1 MNLSELTPL
10 HYGLIALAVL
20 ALIFLVLWLMAN
32 SKRKRD
38 QEELAA
44 RHESERQSLTA
55 SLEEQAAKE
64 KAAQAEAFD
73 AERKDLNNK
82 LSEKAT
88 QIDSLKLL
96 SKDGGE
102 YLTDFTLIQ
111 LKDRLVRN
119 ERIRPEDMHVLA
131 NIFLPGRDLKRTER
145 LAHLVMTRTGVY
157 LLESHYWKGHIYH
170 GVDQSQF
177 SVDPMFEHVFSLLE
191 LDKYIEQTIAMERD
205 AERDVVYFKSLNHN
219 IEDLKRRA
227 ELLQETLHLQYPV
240 TPIMYFNKEGHD
252 AGTMDNYSRDKNV
265 KVIVGEEELETFFEK
280 YVFHGRFQYSVE
292 ELAHMLDEIERFNP

>member
-1 MNLSELTPL
+1 MDFSQLTPL
-10 HYGLIALAVL
+10 HYGLIALTAL
-20 ALIFLVLWLMAN
+20 ALLFLILWLLSA
-32 SKRKRD
+32 SKRRRE
-38 QEELAA
+38 QEELLA
-44 RHESERQSLTA
+44 RHESDRQSLTTT
-55 SLEEQAAKE
+55 LEE
-64 KAAQAEAFD
+64 KAEQERRAQAEQFSK
-73 AERKDLNNK
+73 ERQALNNEIADR
-82 LSEKAT
+82 ST

-170 GVDQSQF
+170 GVDQTQF
-177 SVDPMFEHVFSLLE
+177 SVDPMFEHVFSLLA
-191 LDKYIEQTIAMERD
+191 LDQYIEQTIAMERD
-205 AERDVVYFKSLNHN
+205 EERDIVYFRSLKHN

-227 ELLQETLHLQYPV
+227 ELLQEKLHLQYPV

-292 ELAHMLDEIERFNP
+292 ELATMLDEIEHLNP

>member
-1 MNLSELTPL
+1 MDLSQLTPL
-10 HYGLIALAVL
+10 HYGLIALGVL
-20 ALIFLVLWLMAN
+20 ALLFLTLWLLSSA
-32 SKRKRD
+32 KRKRE
-38 QEELAA
+38 QEALALEHA
-44 RHESERQSLTA
+44 RERESLTQ
-55 SLEEQAAKE
+55 SLEE
-64 KAAQAEAFD
+64 KAQNERRKQDAQFAE
-73 AERKDLNNK
+73 ERQDLNNQ
-82 LSEKAT
+82 LAEKAT

-96 SKDGGE
+96 TKDGGE

-157 LLESHYWKGHIYH
+157 LLESYYWKGHIYH

-177 SVDPMFEHVFSLLE
+177 SVDPMFEHVFSLLD

-205 AERDVVYFKSLNHN
+205 ADRDVVYFKSLNQN
-219 IEDLKRRA
+219 IADLKRHA

-265 KVIVGEEELETFFEK
+265 KVIVGEDELETFFEK

-292 ELAHMLDEIERFNP
+292 ELAHMLDEIERLNP

>member
-1 MNLSELTPL
+1 MDLSQLTPL
-10 HYGLIALAVL
+10 HYGLIALGVL
-20 ALIFLVLWLMAN
+20 ALLFLILWLLSA
-32 SKRKRD
+32 SKRKRE
-38 QEELAA
+38 QEALRLQHERERESLAV
-44 RHESERQSLTA
+44 
-55 SLEEQAAKE
+55 SLEEQAEQKRQE
-64 KAAQAEAFD
+64 QAEQFSR
-73 AERKDLNNK
+73 ERHALNDE
-82 LSEKAT
+82 LSKQST
-88 QIDSLKLL
+88 KIDSLKLL

-111 LKDRLVRN
+111 LKERLVRN

-145 LAHLVMTRTGVY
+145 LSHLVMTRTGVY
-157 LLESHYWKGHIYH
+157 LLDSHYWKGHIYH

-177 SVDPMFEHVFSLLE
+177 SVDPMFEHVFNLLD
-191 LDKYIEQTIAMERD
+191 LDKYIEQSIAMERD
-205 AERDVVYFKSLNHN
+205 EERDIVYFKSLKHN

-227 ELLQETLHLQYPV
+227 ELLQETLNLKYPV

-280 YVFHGRFQYSVE
+280 YVFHGRFQYSIE
-292 ELAHMLDEIERFNP
+292 ELAGMLDDIEHLNP